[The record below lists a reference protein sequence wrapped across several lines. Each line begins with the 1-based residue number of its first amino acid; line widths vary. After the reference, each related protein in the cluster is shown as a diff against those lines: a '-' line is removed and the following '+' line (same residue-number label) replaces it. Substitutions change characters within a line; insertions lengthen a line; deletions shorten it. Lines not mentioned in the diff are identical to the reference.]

1 MYSLTFAA
9 GLALAATALAPAQ
22 EKAPEKAKAKAPAR
36 PALPEGAKAHTD
48 LAYVPDGGPRRTLDL
63 YLPAKADGP
72 LPLVV
77 WVHGG
82 GWQGGSKEGGP
93 ALPLLADGYA
103 VASINYR
110 LSQHAPFPAQIH
122 DCKAAVRWLRAHAAE
137 YQLDPDRVGA
147 WGGSAGGH
155 LVALL
160 GTSGG
165 VKDLEGDL
173 GNPDQSSRVQAVC
186 DTCGPTDLNTTLNGA
201 EARTTVAPMLEKLL
215 GGPLEEKRDLARI
228 ASPLTHVTPDDPPM
242 LILHGDHDPL
252 VPLHQA
258 VGLYDALRAAKVE
271 VELQV
276 TAGAGH
282 DAGLG
287 KPEVQQTVR
296 VFFGKHLKHK
306 SAK

>member
-1 MYSLTFAA
+1 MHSLTRCPLMILGIGLMAA
-9 GLALAATALAPAQ
+9 AWAPAQ
-22 EKAPEKAKAKAPAR
+22 EKAKTQPKATAKLPDGVKAIR
-36 PALPEGAKAHTD
+36 D
-48 LAYVPDGGPRRTLDL
+48 IAYVAEGGPRRTLDL
-63 YLPAKADGP
+63 YLPEKSDGP

-82 GWQGGSKEGGP
+82 GWQGGSKDAGVP
-93 ALPLLADGYA
+93 ALGFIANGYA

-122 DCKAAVRWLRAHAAE
+122 DCKAAVRWLRAHASDH
-137 YQLDPDRVGA
+137 QLNPDRIGA

-160 GTSGG
+160 GTSGD
-165 VKDLEGDL
+165 VKELEGDL
-173 GNPDQSSRVQAVC
+173 GNADRSSRVQAVC

-201 EARTTVAPMLEKLL
+201 EARTTVAPMLDKLL
-215 GGPLEEKRDLARI
+215 GGPLAEKRDLARA
-228 ASPLTHVTPDDPPM
+228 ASPVTYVTPDDPPM
-242 LILHGDHDPL
+242 LILHGDRDPL

-258 VGLYDALRAAKVE
+258 VGLYDALRSAKVE

-282 DAGLG
+282 DAGLA
-287 KPEVQQTVR
+287 KPEVQKTVQ
-296 VFFGKHLKHK
+296 VFFDKHLK
-306 SAK
+306 AKK